1 MDEFIEKSPA
11 EEWREVSWGL
21 LSISSDRYISNEN
34 GVKPSVRLG
43 ISQWLDMGGWEDDD
57 AALDVV
63 VVVFGGMEVDGA
75 LPIPLGRGK
84 SLVGAEEEDT
94 IGRLIIQFV

>member
-1 MDEFIEKSPA
+1 
-11 EEWREVSWGL
+11 
-21 LSISSDRYISNEN
+21 
-34 GVKPSVRLG
+34 
-43 ISQWLDMGGWEDDD
+43 
-57 AALDVV
+57 
-63 VVVFGGMEVDGA
+63 MEVDGA